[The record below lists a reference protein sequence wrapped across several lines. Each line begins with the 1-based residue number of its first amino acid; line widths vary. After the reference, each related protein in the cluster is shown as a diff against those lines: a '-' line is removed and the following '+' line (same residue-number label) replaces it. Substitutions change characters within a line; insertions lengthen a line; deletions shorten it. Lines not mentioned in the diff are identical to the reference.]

1 MITLTIIALLGNH
14 WAKNYFHFTENEIY
28 EYGLVGI
35 FFARI
40 FGKDWLE

>member
-1 MITLTIIALLGNH
+1 MITLIVIDILGNH
-14 WAKNYFHFTENEIY
+14 WAKNYFHFTEDEIY

-40 FGKDWLE
+40 FGIDWLE

>member
-1 MITLTIIALLGNH
+1 MIALIIIGVLGDY
-14 WAKNYFHFTENEIY
+14 WAKNYFHFSEDEIY

-40 FGKDWLE
+40 FGTDWLR

>member
-1 MITLTIIALLGNH
+1 MITITIICILGNH
-14 WAKNYFHFTENEIY
+14 WAKNYFHLTEDEIY

-40 FGKDWLE
+40 FGTDWLE

>member
-1 MITLTIIALLGNH
+1 MITLIVIVILGNH
-14 WAKNYFHFTENEIY
+14 WAKNYFHFTEDEIY

-40 FGKDWLE
+40 FGIDWLE

>member
-1 MITLTIIALLGNH
+1 MIILSLICILGDY
-14 WAKNYFHFTENEIY
+14 WAKNYYNFSEEEVY

-40 FGKDWLE
+40 FGNDWLE